1 MAMAFSILQSMTIV
15 PFQNLLLSGIEDI
28 LESGGWEQTDLY
40 IEQIMPLSI
49 VAQQSA
55 ESGQTVEEIQNDVN
69 EQSQVDDAESVVD
82 STQLSDDKYIR
93 RNSAFFKRDYE

>member
-1 MAMAFSILQSMTIV
+1 
-15 PFQNLLLSGIEDI
+15 
-28 LESGGWEQTDLY
+28 
-40 IEQIMPLSI
+40 MPLSI

-55 ESGQTVEEIQNDVN
+55 ESGQTADEIQNDVN

>member
-1 MAMAFSILQSMTIV
+1 MTIV

-40 IEQIMPLSI
+40 VEQIMPLSI
-49 VAQQSA
+49 VSQQSA

-69 EQSQVDDAESVVD
+69 EQSQVEDAESVVD

>member
-1 MAMAFSILQSMTIV
+1 MTIV

-40 IEQIMPLSI
+40 VEQIMPLSI
-49 VAQQSA
+49 VSQHSA

-69 EQSQVDDAESVVD
+69 EQSQVEDAESVVD
-82 STQLSDDKYIR
+82 STQLSDDKYIS